1 MEEWITAFEASP
13 FSGLTPIAIE
23 QELHLPLAGHV
34 VVCKIDAVFPGDT
47 GPHIVDWKTGAMPTE
62 AEDIRAKSLQL
73 AAYRAAWARWTGV
86 SEDTITASFWYAGTS
101 TLHTPETLPLVPE
114 LEETFGA
121 LWSA

>member
-1 MEEWITAFEASP
+1 
-13 FSGLTPIAIE
+13 IE

-62 AEDIRAKSLQL
+62 AEDIHAKSLQL
-73 AAYRAAWARWTGV
+73 AAYRAAWAQWSGV
-86 SEDTITASFWYAGTS
+86 SEDSITASFWYAGTS
-101 TLHTPETLPLVPE
+101 TLHTPETLPSAPE
-114 LEETFGA
+114 LEETFRA